1 MLNQIEIWR
10 IRWPSNNL
18 NLAATKKSFTHFK
31 FMNRRVI
38 LLKQSVSLVNRKQ
51 TSVQNFFIHGCI
63 YLFFSFPSIS
73 KM

>member
-10 IRWPSNNL
+10 IRWPFNNL
-18 NLAATKKSFTHFK
+18 NLAATKKSFNHFK

-51 TSVQNFFIHGCI
+51 TSV
-63 YLFFSFPSIS
+63 
-73 KM
+73 